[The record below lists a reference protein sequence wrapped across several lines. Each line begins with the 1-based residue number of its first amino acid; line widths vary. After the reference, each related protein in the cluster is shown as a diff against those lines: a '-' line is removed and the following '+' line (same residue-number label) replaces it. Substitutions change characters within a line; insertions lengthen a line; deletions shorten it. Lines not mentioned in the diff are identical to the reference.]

1 MINTLHILLET
12 PLFCLFFTIA
22 LGLLLGKVSFRG
34 VNLGSA
40 GVLFV
45 ALIIGHFGY
54 SISEGVGKLGL
65 VLFIY
70 CIGISAGG
78 RFFSS
83 LSKHGVRSILVAIV
97 TMASGA
103 LILYIGQGILD
114 LPKDIALGL
123 YAGAFSS
130 APALAAAAES
140 ISGDS
145 QNLIVGYGIAYPL
158 GIIGIIISVQV
169 LPSLIYK
176 QRIQQEIKDSQV
188 EEETLINALVEVTNE
203 AICGRNISDFGL
215 KHLQGCQIARRLKG
229 ERLLPL
235 AYEDVFEKGQCLF
248 MVGREKDLE
257 LAVDLIG
264 QKSSKNYV
272 RDIENERQHLQC
284 HSSEFVGQSLQEVG
298 TLRNYGVMIT
308 RISRYGYTFVPKG
321 DAVIERRDIFRV
333 IGRPDAIRL
342 FSDMIGHKE
351 SSPAGMELLSLS
363 LGISLGILLAM
374 IPLSLPGSQPITLGL
389 AGGPLVI
396 ALIFGHFGHIGQV
409 VTHIRRDTR
418 ELLQSI
424 GLAFFVADSGIKGG
438 ESFVETFTAYGPA
451 LLILGFCITMG
462 AILSTFFAL
471 AFIFKLSPLTT
482 LGNLCGSMT
491 STPALGSLTSK
502 YSSQVPVINYATIYP
517 VALIVI
523 TMTMKIL
530 TGIL

>member
-1 MINTLHILLET
+1 MNTLHILLDT

-22 LGLLLGKVSFRG
+22 LGLLLGKVSLRG
-34 VNLGSA
+34 ISLGAA

-45 ALIIGHFGY
+45 ALVVGHFGY
-54 SISEGVGKLGL
+54 AIPEGVGKLGL

-78 RFFSS
+78 RFFSA
-83 LSKHGVRSILVAIV
+83 LSKHGVRSVIIAIV

-103 LILYIGQGILD
+103 LILYFGQQVLD

-140 ISGDS
+140 IEGSG

-158 GIIGIIISVQV
+158 GIIGLIISVQI
-169 LPSLIYK
+169 LPNLLYKKQIEQEIVESQAEEESLIN
-176 QRIQQEIKDSQV
+176 V
-188 EEETLINALVEVTNE
+188 LVEVTNQ

-235 AYEDVFEKGQCLF
+235 AYEDTFEKSQHIL
-248 MVGREKDLE
+248 MVGREKDLD
-257 LAVDLIG
+257 LAIDLIG

-272 RDIENERQHLQC
+272 RDIENERQHVQC
-284 HSSEFVGQSLQEVG
+284 HNLNFVGQSLHDIA
-298 TLRNYGVMIT
+298 TLKNYGVMVT
-308 RISRYGYTFVPKG
+308 RISRYGFTFVPKG
-321 DAVIERRDIFRV
+321 DTVVERRDIFRV
-333 IGRPDAIRL
+333 IGRPDAIRA
-342 FSDMIGHKE
+342 FSKAVGHKK

-363 LGISLGILLAM
+363 IGISLGILLAM
-374 IPLSLPGSQPITLGL
+374 IPFSLPGSNSITLGL
-389 AGGPLVI
+389 AGGPLVM

-424 GLAFFVADSGIKGG
+424 GLAFFVADSGIQGG
-438 ESFVETFTAYGPA
+438 GGFVETFTTYGPSLLVLG
-451 LLILGFCITMG
+451 LLITLG
-462 AILSTFFAL
+462 AIAATFCAL
-471 AFIFKLSPLTT
+471 AFFCKLSPLTI
-482 LGNLCGSMT
+482 LGTLCGSMT

-502 YSSQVPVINYATIYP
+502 YASQIPVINYATIYP

-523 TMTMKIL
+523 TMTMKVL
-530 TGIL
+530 TNVL